1 MSEEKRIAVDQS
13 KIRRAAQTGMPL
25 SITTYTLPHEMEV
38 YINEVIALFLKELN
52 QEKLTD
58 YISYCVNELTTNAK
72 KANTKR
78 IYFKEQGLSIN
89 ELKDYKEG
97 MKHFKAD
104 TLGNIAHYLE
114 LQKQAGLYVK
124 ILLQVKNQKIRI
136 EVRNNS
142 SMNVF
147 EYKRIHDKITRANQF
162 TSLEQALT
170 DVIDESEGAGLG
182 LIIMILMLKKIGL
195 TEENYQTF
203 VENNETVT
211 RIILPLDAHTK
222 EGLAVISG
230 ELVKLISEL
239 PQFPDN
245 INIINRLLNDPDSKL
260 SEIAMHVS
268 NDAALTADLLKLVN
282 SAAFSLTY
290 KCHSISEAVKMV
302 GIKGLK
308 NLLYSIGTM
317 QILGNSTPEQKNL
330 WAHCYRVAFYSYN
343 LSKNFANTRSVIEDS
358 YVCGL
363 LHDMGKIIFSNV
375 RPEFR
380 EKIKALCT
388 SKNIPDALFESI
400 ISGINHAEV
409 GALIAE
415 KWNFP
420 ASIVE
425 SVRYHHDP
433 ENASEENRRLVSI
446 IYLAN
451 ILSHYQEG
459 TVEYYQVDG
468 GVLRSLGITSEATL
482 NKISKQLSR
491 AFEQELTK

>member
-1 MSEEKRIAVDQS
+1 
-13 KIRRAAQTGMPL
+13 
-25 SITTYTLPHEMEV
+25 MEV

-302 GIKGLK
+302 GIKGLR
-308 NLLYSIGTM
+308 I
-317 QILGNSTPEQKNL
+317 
-330 WAHCYRVAFYSYN
+330 C
-343 LSKNFANTRSVIEDS
+343 
-358 YVCGL
+358 C
-363 LHDMGKIIFSNV
+363 
-375 RPEFR
+375 
-380 EKIKALCT
+380 
-388 SKNIPDALFESI
+388 IP
-400 ISGINHAEV
+400 
-409 GALIAE
+409 
-415 KWNFP
+415 
-420 ASIVE
+420 
-425 SVRYHHDP
+425 SVRCRYSAIP
-433 ENASEENRRLVSI
+433 LLNRKTCGR
-446 IYLAN
+446 
-451 ILSHYQEG
+451 
-459 TVEYYQVDG
+459 TVTAW
-468 GVLRSLGITSEATL
+468 RFIHT
-482 NKISKQLSR
+482 I
-491 AFEQELTK
+491 